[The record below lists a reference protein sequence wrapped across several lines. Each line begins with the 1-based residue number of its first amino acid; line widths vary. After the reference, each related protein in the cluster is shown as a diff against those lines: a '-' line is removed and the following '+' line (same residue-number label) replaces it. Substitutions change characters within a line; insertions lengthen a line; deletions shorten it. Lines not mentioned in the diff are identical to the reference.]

1 MLGAPSPADVGQGA
15 LGNCWFLSAAAVL
28 AERRENIER
37 LFPGN
42 QVYNEQGV
50 YLVRLCFGYF
60 GVYSVPNGVL
70 GPSTC

>member
-1 MLGAPSPADVGQGA
+1 VGQGA

-50 YLVRLCFGYF
+50 YLVRLC
-60 GVYSVPNGVL
+60 
-70 GPSTC
+70 